1 MAHRTI
7 VVDSLAYEFAPD
19 DPPALADRLW
29 SLLQG
34 RAIDEITAEPVAA
47 LEVSVAEPE
56 LGVRTGEGGTY
67 TVFARPWHRF
77 PPLAAAGYP
86 LHLTIAADGYIAT
99 TQVVTIPSHQRLLT
113 APAPVIGANVITLSS
128 NAGLVTGQRL
138 LIGPAGPDQESRTIA
153 SVGPGANQV
162 TLAAAVVNLHAVGS
176 AVVPDEFAPVAV
188 ADILMHRAP
197 VTIGGRS
204 VRRNA
209 SGIGTTPVANA
220 SIAVQGL
227 WRTAQDV
234 RQHLPAAAAATVSL
248 APGLYT
254 PRAVGAALAAQDLP
268 AVTGDDKL
276 LIDQTS
282 SGDSFIGISNRL
294 NLVAPPL
301 PPPYS
306 VLRIDAGTP
315 EATEYIGLAG
325 AGGLGGA
332 NEAGRV
338 ALDHALRM
346 PHRRDALMQLV
357 APQPAAVPKFFA
369 DAGAP
374 GDTCVF
380 LSDIAGLDTADTVAI
395 TGGAAPRE
403 YQRVRTFTAVS
414 DADGYFQLP
423 PVSRVAQIRLAA
435 SAPALPAVTIE
446 FQPNYSQR
454 GNWLDIVFP

>member
-29 SLLQG
+29 SLIQG
-34 RAIDEITAEPVAA
+34 RAIDEITGEPVAA
-47 LEVSVAEPE
+47 FEVSVAEPE
-56 LGVRTGEGGTY
+56 LGVRAGEGGTY

-99 TQVVTIPSHQRLLT
+99 TQVVTVPSHQRLLA
-113 APAPVIGANVITLSS
+113 APAPAIGASVITLSS

-138 LIGPAGPDQESRTIA
+138 LIGPAGPDQESFTIA

-162 TLAAAVVNLHAVGS
+162 TLAAAVVNAHAVGS
-176 AVVPDEFAPVAV
+176 AVVPDEYAPVAA

-197 VTIGGRS
+197 VTIGGRT

-220 SIAVQGL
+220 SIAVQGV

-234 RQHLPAAAAATVSL
+234 RQHLPAATAATVSL
-248 APGLYT
+248 APGLYAA
-254 PRAVGAALAAQDLP
+254 RAVGAALAAQDLP
-268 AVTGDDKL
+268 AVAGDDKL

-325 AGGLGGA
+325 AGG
-332 NEAGRV
+332 
-338 ALDHALRM
+338 
-346 PHRRDALMQLV
+346 PRR
-357 APQPAAVPKFFA
+357 
-369 DAGAP
+369 
-374 GDTCVF
+374 
-380 LSDIAGLDTADTVAI
+380 
-395 TGGAAPRE
+395 RE
-403 YQRVRTFTAVS
+403 
-414 DADGYFQLP
+414 
-423 PVSRVAQIRLAA
+423 
-435 SAPALPAVTIE
+435 
-446 FQPNYSQR
+446 
-454 GNWLDIVFP
+454 

>member
-34 RAIDEITAEPVAA
+34 RAIDEITGEPVSA
-47 LEVSVAEPE
+47 LEASVAEPE
-56 LGVRTGEGGTY
+56 LGVRAGEGGTY

-86 LHLTIAADGYIAT
+86 VHLTIAADGYIAT
-99 TQVVTIPSHQRLLT
+99 TQVVTVPSHQRLLA
-113 APAPVIGANVITLSS
+113 APSPAIGTNVITLSS
-128 NAGLVTGQRL
+128 NAGLVTGQQL
-138 LIGPAGPDQESRTIA
+138 LIGPAGPNQESLTIT

-162 TLAAAVVNLHAVGS
+162 TLAAAIVNPHGVGA
-176 AVVPDEFAPVAV
+176 AVVPDEFAPVV
-188 ADILMHRAP
+188 VSDILMHRAP

-220 SIAVQGL
+220 SIVVQGI

-234 RQHLPAAAAATVSL
+234 RQHLPAATAATVSL
-248 APGLYT
+248 APGLYAART
-254 PRAVGAALAAQDLP
+254 IGAALAAQDLP
-268 AVTGDDKL
+268 AIVGDDKFL
-276 LIDQTS
+276 VDQAS
-282 SGDSFIGISNRL
+282 SGDSSVGISDRL
-294 NLVAPPL
+294 ALVVPPS
-301 PPPYS
+301 PPPHS
-306 VLRIDAGTP
+306 VLRIDAGNP
-315 EATEYIGLAG
+315 ETAEYIGLAG
-325 AGGLGGA
+325 ASGPGGV
-332 NEAGRV
+332 NEPGRA

-346 PHRRDALMQLV
+346 PHRRHALVELV
-357 APQPAAVPKFFA
+357 APQSTAAPKFFA

-380 LSDIAGLDTADTVAI
+380 LSDTAGLDTAATVAI
-395 TGGAAPRE
+395 SGGTAAPE
-403 YQRVRTFTAVS
+403 YQRVRTFVAVS

-423 PVSRVAQIRLAA
+423 PVSRIAQIRLEA

-446 FQPNYSQR
+446 FQPDYSRR

>member
-29 SLLQG
+29 SLVQG
-34 RAIDEITAEPVAA
+34 RAIDEITGEPVAA

-56 LGVRTGEGGTY
+56 LGVKTGKGGTY

-86 LHLTIAADGYIAT
+86 VHLTIAADGYIAT
-99 TQVVTIPSHQRLLT
+99 TQVATVPSHQRLLA
-113 APAPVIGANVITLSS
+113 APSPAIGANVITLSS

-138 LIGPAGPDQESRTIA
+138 LIGPAGPDQESLTIA

-162 TLAAAVVNLHAVGS
+162 TLAAAIVHPHAVGA
-176 AVVPDEFAPVAV
+176 AVVADEFAPVAV
-188 ADILMHRAP
+188 ADILMHRVA

-220 SIAVQGL
+220 SIAVQGI

-234 RQHLPAAAAATVSL
+234 RQHLPPATAATVSL
-248 APGLYT
+248 APGLYAA
-254 PRAVGAALAAQDLP
+254 RAVGAALAAQDLP
-268 AVTGDDKL
+268 AVAGDDKL
-276 LIDQTS
+276 LVDQAS
-282 SGDSFIGISNRL
+282 SSDSSIAISNRL
-294 NLVAPPL
+294 NLVAPPS
-301 PPPYS
+301 PPPFS
-306 VLRIDAGTP
+306 VLRIDAGNP
-315 EATEYIGLAG
+315 EAAEYIGLAG
-325 AGGLGGA
+325 ADGFGGA
-332 NEAGRV
+332 NEPGRV
-338 ALDHALRM
+338 ALDHALRV
-346 PHRRDALMQLV
+346 PHRRDALVQLA
-357 APQPAAVPKFFA
+357 APQSAAAPKFFA

-395 TGGAAPRE
+395 TGGTAARE
-403 YQRVRTFTAVS
+403 YQQVRTFTVVS
-414 DADGYFQLP
+414 NAEGYFLLP
-423 PVSRVAQIRLAA
+423 PMSRIAQIRLQA
-435 SAPALPAVTIE
+435 SAPALSTVTLE
-446 FQPNYSQR
+446 FQPDYSQR